1 MLLTSA
7 FARRMSAATSV
18 SGSKTEKGAARWA
31 ERQGYEVA

>member
-18 SGSKTEKGAARWA
+18 SGSKQKKVLLVGLNARA
-31 ERQGYEVA
+31 TK